1 MKWFYFDQN
10 NSGGYFIQNDQVGHG
25 FFVQAETAREA
36 DTKAE
41 KIVEDYSDYCEC
53 CGERWYIN
61 SRDEKGYDAPE
72 IYGTPLSEM
81 AKDFGQERYVLHYA
95 DGRVEEVIL
104 PAGQ

>member
-53 CGERWYIN
+53 CGVRWDIW
-61 SRDEKGYDAPE
+61 SGEDDGHDVPK
-72 IYGTPLSEM
+72 IYGDPLSEM
-81 AKDFGQERYVLHYA
+81 IKDFGQERYVLHYA
-95 DGRVEEVIL
+95 DGHTEEVIL
-104 PAGQ
+104 PEKQ